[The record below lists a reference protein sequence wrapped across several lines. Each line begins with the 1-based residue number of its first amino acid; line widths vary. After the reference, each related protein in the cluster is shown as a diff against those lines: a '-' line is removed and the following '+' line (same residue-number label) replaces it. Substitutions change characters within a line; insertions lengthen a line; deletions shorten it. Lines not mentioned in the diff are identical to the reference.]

1 MKVYVVVG
9 GWYAEAGGWNYVGM
23 DGETLRLFDCL
34 STAEAYRA
42 TLLEDGYTE
51 VTPNVNKCE
60 HGVGAPRLTL

>member
-51 VTPNVNKCE
+51 VT
-60 HGVGAPRLTL
+60 LTLTSVNMESALLA